1 MMDDKN
7 NELSERITQ
16 IGSKSIRELFEFQK
30 QYAKKYRG
38 RIQEFDPQIIWYFC
52 FEKSEST
59 YNKYKRMRGTPD
71 RITIF
76 RVDNP
81 IYCSPTFLEQCAVQI
96 QKQIEEK
103 VGYEHINR
111 LDPWSKRPPIEL
123 IVFTSI
129 VFSKDECRFCYK
141 ENHNGTNY
149 LYFLSTMFMN
159 HSHDSLEYQV
169 RFVDLWIRCSSTLD
183 RSKYVDPEKDVLP
196 GDIKFEICSEL
207 PDSLPQKSDLPDC
220 IQLLAENRFGKSYHR
235 IDWVCNDFRK
245 RFYDP
250 NSWLAELK
258 TYIAAADKVLKRRKK
273 REKKTCGSQNAE
285 VRFAAD
291 DGYYPDVTFTVE
303 FNDAISDDKA
313 DELYDSVSAFDETLK
328 RCNLEYYSADKTGD
342 CTCEITVDFG
352 MCHPKTVLKLIKA
365 VCSDIEGIKTITVG

>member
-1 MMDDKN
+1 
-7 NELSERITQ
+7 
-16 IGSKSIRELFEFQK
+16 
-30 QYAKKYRG
+30 
-38 RIQEFDPQIIWYFC
+38 
-52 FEKSEST
+52 
-59 YNKYKRMRGTPD
+59 MRGTPD

-235 IDWVCNDFRK
+235 IDWVCNDFWK

-273 REKKTCGSQNAE
+273 RK
-285 VRFAAD
+285 RRLAAARM
-291 DGYYPDVTFTVE
+291 P
-303 FNDAISDDKA
+303 
-313 DELYDSVSAFDETLK
+313 
-328 RCNLEYYSADKTGD
+328 R
-342 CTCEITVDFG
+342 
-352 MCHPKTVLKLIKA
+352 
-365 VCSDIEGIKTITVG
+365 